1 MERRLTAT
9 AHVLLEDRPRHRPF
23 GSPEMRTERHSIPMT
38 SLDTTRRRAFLL
50 DRAAKYYEMIRLSC
64 VSMREGPLARQIRP
78 KGNGRMPPENVPAS
92 CHRRATRE
100 VGSELWRRAK
110 YPRLQL
116 HNRLRGVGQIHH
128 QSA

>member
-9 AHVLLEDRPRHRPF
+9 AHVLLEHRPRRRPF
-23 GSPEMRTERHSIPMT
+23 GSLETHTERHSIPRT
-38 SLDTTRRRAFLL
+38 SPDTTRHRAFLL
-50 DRAAKYYEMIRLSC
+50 DRAAKYYEMIRPWY
-64 VSMREGPLARQIRP
+64 VSTRQGLLAHQIRL

-110 YPRLQL
+110 CPRLQL
-116 HNRLRGVGQIHH
+116 
-128 QSA
+128 